1 MAPSK
6 LRQEREVEFLD
17 IRREKREQSL
27 LQATLEGLDPN
38 LGDARSLPTLLL
50 YDGQCRSLWM
60 EGLELMDVSRARIEI
75 VRTDNISR

>member
-50 YDGQCRSLWM
+50 YDGQCRSLWT